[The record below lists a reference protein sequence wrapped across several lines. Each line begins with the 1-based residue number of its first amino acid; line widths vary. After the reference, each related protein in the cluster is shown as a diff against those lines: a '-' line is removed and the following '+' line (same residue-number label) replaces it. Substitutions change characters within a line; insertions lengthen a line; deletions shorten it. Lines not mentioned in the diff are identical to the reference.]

1 MYLAHV
7 MYDYGRILTK
17 LLITRPQTIINYNDL
32 CNYKSSNEVKTVGE
46 FCTRTKLTA
55 NTVSIVAS

>member
-7 MYDYGRILTK
+7 MYDYV
-17 LLITRPQTIINYNDL
+17 ITRPQTIINCNDR

-55 NTVSIVAS
+55 NTVSIVASG